1 MYKYLLSIL
10 TAGVIASV
18 LQAQTLTPIALELWE
33 FDDAPGKSFQGV
45 NAASGNGFANTGSNG
60 SSWNFGSFGSPVGA
74 QTDGDG
80 NLVIGGGQ
88 DGNVSR
94 KIAVPYN
101 PPLTTGIYRLTLDIA
116 SVDNLTA
123 GGVQFEAAGGA
134 GASSD
139 RIAMIKLDHDT
150 SQGWRVQATI
160 RSTGSDSNDWFY
172 RAKSL
177 ADIGPNTPVSCY
189 IEFDLD
195 ADTAQFYVDGELT
208 GGTAENVDT
217 ANLTM
222 VKFSQNGTFVSTN
235 SVKIDSMG
243 LYRMVDQASDT
254 DGDGIADYYE
264 SNTGT
269 WVSPTDTGTDPAVA
283 EIEVAGV
290 DIALYNYIVALNS
303 STGSVGGGAITQ
315 EAYDAVVAEK
325 DAAEAAQATAEA
337 AQATAETAQATAEAA
352 LANAPTLADVEQT
365 VMDARAGSTR
375 IDVSDGVASI
385 TLTLEETSAVSDWS
399 SATTSEQTFQVNAPA
414 GTSFYRFKIAD

>member
-1 MYKYLLSIL
+1 MSKYLFSIF

-18 LQAQTLTPIALELWE
+18 LQAQTLTPVALELWT
-33 FDDAPGKSFQGV
+33 FDEASGKSFQGAS
-45 NAASGNGFANTGSNG
+45 AAPGNGFANTGSNG

-74 QTDGDG
+74 QTDADG

-94 KIAVPYN
+94 KTAVPYN
-101 PPLTTGIYRLTLDIA
+101 PALTTGIYRLTLDIA
-116 SVDNLTA
+116 SVDILTA

-134 GASSD
+134 GAASD
-139 RIAMIKLDHDT
+139 RIAMIKLDNDS
-150 SQGWRVQATI
+150 SQGLRVQATI
-160 RSTGSDSNDWFY
+160 RSTGSASNDWFY
-172 RAKSL
+172 RAKVL
-177 ADIGPNTPVSCY
+177 TGIAPNTPVSCY

-217 ANLTM
+217 ADLTM

-290 DIALYNYIVALNS
+290 DIALYNYIVALDS
-303 STGSVGGGAITQ
+303 SSGSVGGGAITQ

-414 GTSFYRFKIAD
+414 GTSFYRFKIED